1 MKIFYALL
9 IAALFTVACNKKKDD
24 PAKADPAKTDP
35 AAKPTE
41 APKAEPATP
50 DPAKAEP
57 AAAEPAK
64 AEPAPAAGDVDQAVA
79 RALEFSDKLAKVV
92 TEAGADCAKVGAAL
106 KGIQAEAKTVA
117 AAEKALA
124 GDPEK
129 KKAYDEK
136 YQKPAEEKLKGPMKQ
151 VERCMENADVKAF
164 IEALLSA

>member
-24 PAKADPAKTDP
+24 PAKAAPAKTDP

-57 AAAEPAK
+57 DK
-64 AEPAPAAGDVDQAVA
+64 AEPAAAAAGDVDQAVA

-92 TEAGADCAKVGAAL
+92 TEAGEDCAKIGAAL

-117 AAEKALA
+117 SAEKALA